1 MRQPASPSKFH
12 LPPLNAGTRAGDAF
26 IANAGAAVAQIR
38 ANRPG
43 AASGRDPEYL
53 HQLRVGLRR
62 LRSTLRAFRA
72 LLRRKDA
79 GRIDRRLRK
88 VLNAFGEARDWDVF
102 EASFRRAGLP
112 RRARERAG
120 AARRRSGAM
129 ARSARLRFLPEEAL
143 AWAKSRP
150 WRKSSNPGE
159 AITEFGRRSLE
170 RAYRRLA
177 KSARDVD
184 WRDAPR
190 RHRVRILLK
199 RLRYGCD
206 CFAAAWPEAQTKRF
220 QKSLRRLQGILGDLN
235 DIDVQRRLLEE
246 IAAAGPLRN
255 GAAYARSLSRRQAG
269 LLPRL
274 RAAWRAFEAV
284 RPYWRPPAAARGAG

>member
-1 MRQPASPSKFH
+1 MQRTPPPQKWRPPAS
-12 LPPLNAGTRAGDAF
+12 GGRARVGDAF
-26 IANAGAAVAQIR
+26 IANAAAAVEQIR
-38 ANRPG
+38 ANRAG

-79 GRIDRRLRK
+79 GRVDRRLRK

-102 EASFRRAGLP
+102 EASFLRTGLP
-112 RRARERAG
+112 QRAREKAE

-129 ARSARLRFLPEEAL
+129 ARSARVRFLPEEAL

-150 WRKSSNPGE
+150 WRSSANPGE
-159 AITEFGRRSLE
+159 PSIEFGRRALE
-170 RAYRRLA
+170 RAYGRLA

-206 CFAAAWPEAQTKRF
+206 CFAAAWPEAESKRF

-255 GAAYARSLSRRQAG
+255 GAAYARRLAQREAK

-284 RPYWRPPAAARGAG
+284 SPYWRAPAAAHAAG